1 MELSH
6 ARIPGPGAPAGQ
18 RTAQGGQLLYC
29 SIAQWGGGCGGV
41 YGLAGLLLLAHSKSV
56 DPRYLTLMGSGFDG
70 PYHHL
75 TGARKRSRTAA
86 DGDMH
91 AGCIQQELRWDP
103 ASNDRR
109 DEPNA
114 PRCPFLEGQVVTW
127 TTKVGGSI
135 RLLDSIGESVETS
148 YSGRITEYT
157 KADYR
162 LGPNLRPLRR
172 ASAHLPP
179 SVTCAWGPRAHGR
192 RGSQTESTSDSESTF
207 SLLFCVD

>member
-75 TGARKRSRTAA
+75 TGAPPLAIGGEEEVEDRGRWRHARRVHPARTQM
-86 DGDMH
+86 G
-91 AGCIQQELRWDP
+91 P
-103 ASNDRR
+103 
-109 DEPNA
+109 
-114 PRCPFLEGQVVTW
+114 
-127 TTKVGGSI
+127 SI
-135 RLLDSIGESVETS
+135 
-148 YSGRITEYT
+148 
-157 KADYR
+157 
-162 LGPNLRPLRR
+162 
-172 ASAHLPP
+172 
-179 SVTCAWGPRAHGR
+179 
-192 RGSQTESTSDSESTF
+192 
-207 SLLFCVD
+207 

>member
-1 MELSH
+1 MYGTIADKPDDDEDGTEP
-6 ARIPGPGAPAGQ
+6 RPYT
-18 RTAQGGQLLYC
+18 RTGRACRAEDHTGGQLLYC
-29 SIAQWGGGCGGV
+29 SIAQWAGGCGGV

-56 DPRYLTLMGSGFDG
+56 DPRYLTLMGSEFDG

-91 AGCIQQELRWDP
+91 AGCIQQERRWDP

-109 DEPNA
+109 NEPNA

-135 RLLDSIGESVETS
+135 RLLESQWRLAT
-148 YSGRITEYT
+148 
-157 KADYR
+157 ADE
-162 LGPNLRPLRR
+162 LLSTRR
-172 ASAHLPP
+172 R
-179 SVTCAWGPRAHGR
+179 TTG
-192 RGSQTESTSDSESTF
+192 
-207 SLLFCVD
+207 